1 MSAKI
6 GDTVR
11 VNYIGKLKD
20 ETVFDTSLESEPLEF
35 TIGDGM
41 VIPGFEEAIVGMDI
55 GQHKTIEIPSDLAYG
70 PHQDYLVAK
79 VNKRQFP
86 PAVEPQVGKQIRV
99 ENELGDSFIMTIIE
113 VNEGTVTLDA
123 NHPLAGQDLIF
134 EIDLLEISK
143 N

>member
-20 ETVFDTSLESEPLEF
+20 QTVFDTSLETEPLEF

-55 GQHKTIEIPSDLAYG
+55 GQHKTIEIPSDSAYG

-79 VNKRQFP
+79 VNKQQFP
-86 PAVEPQVGKQIRV
+86 PAVDPEVGKQIRV
-99 ENELGDSFIMTIIE
+99 ENEVGDSFIMTIIE

-123 NHPLAGQDLIF
+123 NHPLAGQDLVF
-134 EIDLLEISK
+134 EIDLLDIMK